1 MFAPADQVAQPLVMI
16 DTRNPL
22 SFAAQP
28 VRRPRRSSAWYRAWF
43 AGAFTRP
50 SAVPSPGAGVVV
62 RLVPGD
68 TRLPFGLG
76 AR

>member
-1 MFAPADQVAQPLVMI
+1 MFAPADQMVMPLVMI

-28 VRRPRRSSAWYRAWF
+28 VRPPRRSAAWYRAWF

-50 SAVPSPGAGVVV
+50 AVAPSRGTGVVV

-68 TRLPFGLG
+68 TRLPFDLG